1 MRCRGGR
8 PHPLNR
14 EGRFRGSRAV
24 FPWFTGRLGEILW
37 GMKRTVV
44 AIALAGTC
52 LAAGVALWHHHR
64 AENRYFAAAQLLPA
78 ETLLLADFPDL
89 PATAIRW
96 RETALCEI
104 FNEPQVQVF
113 LAKPLA
119 KLQEKGIQS
128 SLAQIQPKRAF
139 LAVTSVTNN
148 MPRAVGG
155 FSFGGDRAEVEKLV
169 VKARVRAQRASPHGK
184 FERLSYGTFQIES
197 FSDNGITLAGCFAKN
212 WYFVANDIDLLKTTL
227 DRFTGKTLTALAL
240 APTYQQS
247 QAVLPLHPDFRLFAQ
262 PGVLSDRLLARLNAS
277 GRTVDLQESVA
288 LRKIRAVALATRLEG
303 RRIRDT
309 LFLYQPETTPRPILN
324 GKTLAL
330 TTPNTLF
337 YAAMA
342 PLISDEVP
350 QRGDPRVVP
359 GIIPMRILLAALNPP
374 PATLLQFKTAF
385 GPEHAVLLDWP
396 SGVAQPNLFL
406 ACEIRDPAEAR
417 RFMESVFHAW
427 SRADAEGV
435 SFWTLT
441 MDDPTMAQFHPT
453 VALTAHHLL
462 VGLSPESLKP
472 FASNAIHPPTEGAT
486 LEQSSAFQGVMASL
500 PKPQTGI
507 AYLDAKPLF
516 ERVYGWL
523 RPAAMLW
530 GNGIAGFGGWVDFCK
545 IPTTTV
551 IAEHLSPIGLSATQT
566 DSGIL
571 FESTGPV
578 SFLELGAGV
587 GTATLLVAMPAI
599 REKPSLPRKGA
610 PGIIPPNP
618 ATPLAAP
625 SFTTPGIPTSSQS
638 AATPEGSQ

>member
-1 MRCRGGR
+1 
-8 PHPLNR
+8 
-14 EGRFRGSRAV
+14 
-24 FPWFTGRLGEILW
+24 
-37 GMKRTVV
+37 MKRTVV
-44 AIALAGTC
+44 AIALAGVC
-52 LAAGVALWHHHR
+52 LAAGVALWRHQR
-64 AENRYFAAAQLLPA
+64 AENRLFVAAQLLPA

-89 PATAIRW
+89 PSTAIRW
-96 RETALCEI
+96 RETALYEI
-104 FNEPQVQVF
+104 FKEPQVQAF

-119 KLQEKGIQS
+119 KLQQKGMRS
-128 SLAQIQPKRAF
+128 SLVRIQPKRAF
-139 LAVTSVTNN
+139 LAVASVTNN
-148 MPRAVGG
+148 MPHAVGG
-155 FSFGGDRAEVEKLV
+155 FAFEGDRAEVESLI

-184 FERLSYGTFQIES
+184 FERLSYGPFQIDT

-212 WYFVANDIDLLKTTL
+212 WYFVANDVDLLKTTL

-240 APTYQQS
+240 APAYQQS
-247 QAVLPLHPDFRLFAQ
+247 QAALPLHPDFRLFTQ
-262 PGVLSDRLLARLNAS
+262 PGVLSDRLLAHLNAS
-277 GRTVDLQESVA
+277 GRTVDPQESAA
-288 LRKIRAVALATRLEG
+288 LRKIWAVALATRLDG

-309 LFLYQPETTPRPILN
+309 LFLYQPETPPRPVLN

-342 PLISDEVP
+342 PLISDENP
-350 QRGDPRVVP
+350 QHGDPRAIP
-359 GIIPMRILLAALNPP
+359 GIIPMRALLAALNSP

-396 SGVAQPNLFL
+396 SDVAQPNLFL

-462 VGLSPESLKP
+462 AGLSPESLKP
-472 FASNAIHPPTEGAT
+472 FASNAIHPPTEGTT
-486 LEQSSAFQGVMASL
+486 LEQSPAFQGVMATL

-530 GNGIAGFGGWVDFCK
+530 GNGIAGFGGVVDFCK
-545 IPTTTV
+545 IPTTSV
-551 IAEHLSPIGLSATQT
+551 IAEHLSPIGLSALQT

-571 FESTGPV
+571 LESTGPV
-578 SFLELGAGV
+578 SFLELGAGL
-587 GTATLLVAMPAI
+587 GATTFLVAMPAI
-599 REKPSLPRKGA
+599 QEKPHLPHKGV
-610 PGIIPPNP
+610 PGILPPSP
-618 ATPLAAP
+618 MTPLSAP
-625 SFTTPGIPTSSQS
+625 APAP
-638 AATPEGSQ
+638 